1 MRIVIVC
8 PYAWDRFGGV
18 QSHIRAQAATL
29 RRRGHDVTVIAPRS
43 FGIDLEQVDDAVRV
57 GRAVAIP
64 ANGSMAPITFGPLA
78 AAGVRNRLR
87 EIEPEVIHLH
97 EPLIPSLSGLALLN
111 ANAPCVGTFHA
122 SSEGSVA
129 YWAAR
134 PMLRRAIE
142 RLGVRIVVSEAA
154 RDLIARYF
162 PGEYEIIPNGVELAR
177 YESATPAD
185 LGAGPTVLFLGRFER
200 RKGLEV
206 LIQALTRL
214 RDLEPKL
221 AIVGSGPAE
230 HGCRALA
237 KRLQVEVNFIGA
249 VHDDLKAGIFGSADV
264 YCSPALGGESFGMV
278 LIEAM
283 AAGAPVVCSDLPG
296 FRAVAGHAALLT
308 PPGDAGALADSLRAV
323 LTSQERAKAM
333 SEAGRAVAAQ
343 FDWNRL
349 AERLEETYV
358 RAVASS
364 RP

>member
-43 FGIDLEQVDDAVRV
+43 FGVDLEQVDDAVRV
-57 GRAVAIP
+57 GRAVAVP

-162 PGEYEIIPNGVELAR
+162 PGEYEIIPNGVELA
-177 YESATPAD
+177 
-185 LGAGPTVLFLGRFER
+185 
-200 RKGLEV
+200 
-206 LIQALTRL
+206 
-214 RDLEPKL
+214 
-221 AIVGSGPAE
+221 
-230 HGCRALA
+230 
-237 KRLQVEVNFIGA
+237 
-249 VHDDLKAGIFGSADV
+249 
-264 YCSPALGGESFGMV
+264 
-278 LIEAM
+278 
-283 AAGAPVVCSDLPG
+283 
-296 FRAVAGHAALLT
+296 
-308 PPGDAGALADSLRAV
+308 
-323 LTSQERAKAM
+323 
-333 SEAGRAVAAQ
+333 
-343 FDWNRL
+343 
-349 AERLEETYV
+349 
-358 RAVASS
+358 
-364 RP
+364 